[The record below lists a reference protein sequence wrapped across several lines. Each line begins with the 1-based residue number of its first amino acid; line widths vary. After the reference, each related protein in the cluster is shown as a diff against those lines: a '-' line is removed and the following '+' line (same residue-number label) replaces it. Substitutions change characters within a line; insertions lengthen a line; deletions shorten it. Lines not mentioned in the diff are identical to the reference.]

1 MKPKVSRRE
10 KITKH
15 RPKTNETQTKKT
27 IERVNK
33 TKSFKKKM
41 QTKQTN
47 LQIDSPRKR
56 EDSNKIRKERGA
68 LQLIPQ
74 KYKDP

>member
-33 TKSFKKKM
+33 TKSFFLKKKCRQNR
-41 QTKQTN
+41 QTCR
-47 LQIDSPRKR
+47 QIH
-56 EDSNKIRKERGA
+56 EEKEKTQIKSEKKEER
-68 LQLIPQ
+68 
-74 KYKDP
+74 YN

>member
-15 RPKTNETQTKKT
+15 GAKTNETQTKKT

-41 QTKQTN
+41 QTRQTN
-47 LQIDSPRKR
+47 MQIDSPRKK
-56 EDSNKIRKERGA
+56 EVTKNKS
-68 LQLIPQ
+68 
-74 KYKDP
+74 Y